1 MAEGICLVR
10 AADSVI
16 VHANDRFAE
25 LLGYE
30 YGELDGRSVTDIT
43 WEDEPGLEPFGEGR
57 VAFEHPDHGRV
68 WVYVLQDASSGGEGW
83 TRSNRGNGGGLGPRW
98 ER

>member
-30 YGELDGRSVTDIT
+30 YGELDGRPVTDIT
-43 WEDEPGLEPFGEGR
+43 WEDEPGLEHFGEAR

-68 WVYVLQDASSGGEGW
+68 WVYVLQDVSSVAR
-83 TRSNRGNGGGLGPRW
+83 TRSSRGNGGGLGPRW

>member
-1 MAEGICLVR
+1 MRTEPLGDERVAEGICLVR

-16 VHANDRFAE
+16 VYANDRFAE

-30 YGELDGRSVTDIT
+30 HGELDGRPLADIS
-43 WEDEPGLEPFGEGR
+43 WEDERDLERVGEV
-57 VAFEHPDHGRV
+57 VAFDHPDHGRV
-68 WVYVLQDASSGGEGW
+68 WVCVQ
-83 TRSNRGNGGGLGPRW
+83 RFRW